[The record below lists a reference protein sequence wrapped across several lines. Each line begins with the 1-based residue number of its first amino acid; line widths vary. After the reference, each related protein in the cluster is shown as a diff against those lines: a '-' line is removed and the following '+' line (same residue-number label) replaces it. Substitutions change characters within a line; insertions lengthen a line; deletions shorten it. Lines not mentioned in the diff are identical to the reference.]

1 MKTQFLF
8 LSKCPTGPRNLPN
21 LGIYAMNNT
30 HPEKP
35 QRRSI
40 RLKEYDYSRPGA
52 YFVTICTHNR
62 EPILGNI
69 VNGKM
74 ELNLYGKIVSTRWR
88 SLRRRHKYMD
98 LDAFV
103 VMPNH
108 FHGIIVIRSG
118 TKRDAVPDIVRGFKT
133 FSARRINQERGTPG
147 NPVWQRNYWE
157 HVIRDQ
163 DSFRRIHD
171 YISTNPLRWHLDR
184 ENPQREGEDRFDRWL
199 DSL

>member
-1 MKTQFLF
+1 
-8 LSKCPTGPRNLPN
+8 
-21 LGIYAMNNT
+21 MNNT
-30 HPEKP
+30 NPKKP
-35 QRRSI
+35 RRRSI
-40 RLKEYDYSRPGA
+40 RLKEYDYSQPGG
-52 YFVTICTHNR
+52 YFITICTHNR
-62 EPILGNI
+62 EPIFGNI

-74 ELNLYGKIVSTRWR
+74 ELSLYGKIVSTRWR
-88 SLRRRHKYMD
+88 NLQRRHKYMD
-98 LDAFV
+98 LGAFI

-118 TKRDAVPDIVRGFKT
+118 AKRDAVPDIVRGFKT
-133 FSARRINQERGTPG
+133 FSARRINQERDTPG

-184 ENPQREGEDRFDRWL
+184 ENLQREGEDSFDRWL

>member
-1 MKTQFLF
+1 
-8 LSKCPTGPRNLPN
+8 
-21 LGIYAMNNT
+21 
-30 HPEKP
+30 
-35 QRRSI
+35 
-40 RLKEYDYSRPGA
+40 
-52 YFVTICTHNR
+52 
-62 EPILGNI
+62 
-69 VNGKM
+69 
-74 ELNLYGKIVSTRWR
+74 
-88 SLRRRHKYMD
+88 MD
-98 LDAFV
+98 LGAFI

-118 TKRDAVPDIVRGFKT
+118 AKRDAVPDIVRGFKT

-184 ENPQREGEDRFDRWL
+184 DNPRREGEDSFDRWL